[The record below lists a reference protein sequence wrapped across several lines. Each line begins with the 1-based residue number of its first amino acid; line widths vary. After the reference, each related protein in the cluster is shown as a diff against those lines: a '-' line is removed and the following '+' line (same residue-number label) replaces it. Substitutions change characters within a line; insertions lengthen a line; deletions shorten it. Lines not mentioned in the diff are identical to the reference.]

1 MQWAQASAG
10 VSLRPWTGPEPACL
24 RISCYLR
31 PPGDHREHESGLER
45 ARRVPFHE
53 ATWHRVLR
61 RKPPLSGPFCK
72 APRDAPGAGAH
83 GSARGHR
90 PETAP
95 QSSRGRRVFRRRQP
109 AAPFLLRRKR
119 KRSEAKR
126 KRVRRRSRA
135 RGVALPLSV
144 AASPVRSRSVW
155 PPAASGAPP
164 SASSSSSVSGAAPRV
179 RRRGGGAACAHKG
192 PSSRG
197 GRPARGCRQRPG
209 LARGRPPVRGR
220 ERGPGGAPR
229 GCPLG
234 RAPLPFPSLG
244 EAGPACA
251 WLTASVRPAG
261 AALSAPPP
269 PPPAAAKLGCWF
281 VEEKGGGGGG
291 GGGSVMP
298 SDLRQRRALLILPPP
313 GRRLP
318 EAALEPEVPAEV
330 EAGLAFQLLDP
341 SGTLWSSREPGA
353 HPLWRGADLPDP
365 EAEAHVSCE
374 INPYHPREA
383 HVPWAVGLVDQKG
396 CPRSLEDRWVIA
408 TIQNPEVDFGV
419 SSILHREA
427 PLSGKRETSSVTTAT
442 AVLSIFTRTPRLRS
456 RLGQDVLLDCGF
468 SAPAVAF
475 SVEWRHQY
483 SGAGRVILAYDGAAQ
498 RMSVSE
504 EGAQLFLDPMSSNV
518 SLQLQAVQVHHE
530 GIYIC
535 SIYLPHLHAQQAVE
549 LKIVEPPKATLRPV
563 PFSVPPGTHAELACE
578 ITGYY
583 PQSVSVVWKRH
594 SPGMAH
600 EVLLDT
606 WESGH
611 RQSPDGTYSFTSFAR
626 LPAVQPGDQGS
637 SYSCHMTHVGL
648 GEAGLQKAVK
658 LHVAGSSGPS
668 VEDVIGLFLI
678 AFALLGFLQAI
689 SRRVFGEKEKS
700 EKVE

>member
-1 MQWAQASAG
+1 MLADFLILIPGSPG
-10 VSLRPWTGPEPACL
+10 GLPSSLSPDQLLPAA
-24 RISCYLR
+24 
-31 PPGDHREHESGLER
+31 PGDHCEHEI
-45 ARRVPFHE
+45 
-53 ATWHRVLR
+53 
-61 RKPPLSGPFCK
+61 
-72 APRDAPGAGAH
+72 
-83 GSARGHR
+83 
-90 PETAP
+90 
-95 QSSRGRRVFRRRQP
+95 
-109 AAPFLLRRKR
+109 
-119 KRSEAKR
+119 
-126 KRVRRRSRA
+126 
-135 RGVALPLSV
+135 ALPGGNDLS
-144 AASPVRSRSVW
+144 
-155 PPAASGAPP
+155 
-164 SASSSSSVSGAAPRV
+164 
-179 RRRGGGAACAHKG
+179 
-192 PSSRG
+192 
-197 GRPARGCRQRPG
+197 
-209 LARGRPPVRGR
+209 
-220 ERGPGGAPR
+220 
-229 GCPLG
+229 
-234 RAPLPFPSLG
+234 
-244 EAGPACA
+244 
-251 WLTASVRPAG
+251 
-261 AALSAPPP
+261 
-269 PPPAAAKLGCWF
+269 
-281 VEEKGGGGGG
+281 
-291 GGGSVMP
+291 
-298 SDLRQRRALLILPPP
+298 QRRALLILPPP

-318 EAALEPEVPAEV
+318 EAALEHDLPAEV

-341 SGTLWSSREPGA
+341 SGTLWSSREPRA
-353 HPLWRGADLPDP
+353 HPLWRGADLPDS

-374 INPYHPREA
+374 INPYPPQEA
-383 HVPWAVGLVDQKG
+383 HVPWAVGLVSQKD
-396 CPRSLEDRWVIA
+396 CPRSLEGRWVIT

-419 SSILHREA
+419 SSILHGEA
-427 PLSGKRETSSVTTAT
+427 PLSGKQETSSVSTAT
-442 AVLSIFTRTPRLRS
+442 AVLSVFTRTPHLQS
-456 RLGQDVLLDCGF
+456 RLGQDVLLDCSF

-504 EGAQLFLDPMSSNV
+504 EGARLFLDPVSSNI

-563 PFSVPPGTHAELACE
+563 PFSVPPGTHAELVCE

-583 PQSVSVVWKRH
+583 PQSVSVVWKRR

-689 SRRVFGEKEKS
+689 SRRESGVSRSVDSVLLGRAAPFGSSRKGRRGNLKEASGVLWGIFIGNLGRGVLKSLGMLVCPSQIKQAGNPLPFPPHPFGEMGRSARLPPGPFGWVGRGLPSLFPRGLLSQQAHVFPFGSCASSPKILALVAL
-700 EKVE
+700 KVMEPAWSALGTQT